1 MAGPEDRGGEAAG
14 SAAYPES
21 LDSGWEPLDFRRG
34 PCCAILRA
42 VSRPSDRPE
51 PLSGKARLAVAGLI
65 AVYLGLALWGAWVK
79 SETYDEPM
87 YVLAGYSYVTTG
99 DLSLNREHPPLGKYL
114 MGLPLLLLDIELPD
128 DYQQQAGINF
138 SFLSHQPRVDPHTLL
153 FTARLGGIALG
164 VLLGLYVLA
173 WARRAFG
180 NSAALVA
187 LALCLLN
194 PNILAHCRVAANDM
208 APTVFIFACCY
219 HFWRWL
225 EADDRGSLLWGGVT
239 LGLALGSKLSALML
253 LPVLGLIVLVETLRR
268 RRPAL
273 LGWATLALL
282 AAAGVLWLLYLG
294 EARSLAEARQHARFI
309 PPYSSGVVFGLSG
322 LEQFLET
329 VFGVDTPIPLLSFLK
344 GIDHQASHAATGHMT
359 YYWGEAT
366 KTGSWAF
373 YLVSTLIKNPVGM
386 VLLLLLGFSAWRRS
400 WRGFAHEAALLA
412 FVASQYLLFSTAD
425 VQLGFK
431 YILPVVPFLA
441 VMASRVLAED
451 VSGKAGL
458 CSRSEALRG
467 ALLVVAAALAGQL
480 IFDEPGEQSL
490 GYWLPLAGALGC
502 AALIVTRRDAAG
514 RPLLGAAALLLTFWA
529 GGDVMARQPHNL
541 MYFNQWAG
549 GPDLGAYYSIVGD
562 DWGQDTAGLGRWM
575 ADHEVEDIVY
585 DYYGT
590 ADPEVW
596 GVRSRPSFASG
607 GFTPFTGLVAVHAVL
622 LYRQPLAYTWLAD
635 KQPLAKIGW
644 SIYVYDLSQE
654 DVDAWLAAR
663 RAAGKSVRPH

>member
-1 MAGPEDRGGEAAG
+1 MSSPAPSPD
-14 SAAYPES
+14 
-21 LDSGWEPLDFRRG
+21 PLT
-34 PCCAILRA
+34 
-42 VSRPSDRPE
+42 
-51 PLSGKARLAVAGLI
+51 GKARLVVAGLI
-65 AVYLGLALWGAWVK
+65 SLYLGLALWGAWAK

-87 YVLAGYSYVTTG
+87 YVLAAYSYVTTG

-114 MGLPLLLLDIELPD
+114 MGLPLLLLDIDLPD

-138 SFLSHQPRVDPHTLL
+138 SFLSHQPRVDTHTML
-153 FTARLGGIALG
+153 FMARLGGIALG

-180 NSAALVA
+180 NTAGLVA

-225 EADDRGSLLWGGVT
+225 DTDDRTSLLWGGVT

-253 LPVLGLIVLVETLRR
+253 LPVLGLIVLVETIRR
-268 RRPAL
+268 RRLSL

-282 AAAGVLWLLYLG
+282 ASGGVLWLLYMG
-294 EARSLAEARQHARFI
+294 EARSLSEARQHARFI
-309 PPYSSGVVFGLSG
+309 PPYSSGIAFGLTW
-322 LEQFLET
+322 LERGLET
-329 VFGVDTPIPLLSFLK
+329 VFGADTPIPLLSFLK

-359 YYWGEAT
+359 FFWGAAT

-373 YLVSTLIKNPVGM
+373 YLVSTLVKNPVGM
-386 VLLLLLGFSAWRRS
+386 LLLLLLGCLAWRRT

-441 VMASRVLAED
+441 VMACRVLAVDER
-451 VSGKAGL
+451 GQAGL
-458 CSRSEALRG
+458 VSRSEAAWG
-467 ALLVVAAALAGQL
+467 AVLVVLVALAGQL
-480 IFDEPGEQSL
+480 IFDEPGEQSF
-490 GYWLPLAGALGC
+490 GHWLPLIGATACAGL
-502 AALIVTRRDAAG
+502 LLTRRNAQGKAAV
-514 RPLLGAAALLLTFWA
+514 GAAALLLTVWA
-529 GGDVMARQPHNL
+529 SADVMARQPHNL

-549 GPDLGAYYSIVGD
+549 GPDLGPYYSIVGD

-575 ADHEVEDIVY
+575 AEHDVDELVY

-596 GVRSRPSFASG
+596 GVRSRPSFATG
-607 GFTPFTGLVAVHAVL
+607 GFTPVTGLVAVHAVL
-622 LYRQPLAYTWLAD
+622 LYRQPMAYTWLAE
-635 KQPLAKIGW
+635 KQPVAKIGW
-644 SIYVYDLSQE
+644 SIYIYDVSQD
-654 DVDAWLAAR
+654 DVDTWLAAR
-663 RAAGKSVRPH
+663 QAAGQPPRTR